1 MISVVIVEDHEQYM
15 LSLQSIVLE
24 SNDLILHGTFTS
36 GEEALE
42 PLVNLPPDIALV
54 DIQLKGITGIELIK
68 KVRLR
73 STKTQFLMC
82 TAFQNNENVFE
93 ALKAG
98 ALGYIVKGSSA
109 AEIHDAI
116 LELHSGGSPM
126 TPYIARQVIKLMQP
140 NKVENSFNLT
150 DRELKVLQ
158 LLSKGLLYKEISE
171 QLQISTNTVKNH
183 CKNIYKRLHVQNKT
197 EALNKFRPHS
207 F

>member
-1 MISVVIVEDHEQYM
+1 MISVVIVEDHEQYR

-24 SNDLILHGTFTS
+24 SNELMLQGTFTS

-140 NKVENSFNLT
+140 NKVEIHLILPIGNLRSFSSLARAYYIKRYLSNC
-150 DRELKVLQ
+150 KSVLIQ
-158 LLSKGLLYKEISE
+158 
-171 QLQISTNTVKNH
+171 
-183 CKNIYKRLHVQNKT
+183 
-197 EALNKFRPHS
+197 
-207 F
+207 